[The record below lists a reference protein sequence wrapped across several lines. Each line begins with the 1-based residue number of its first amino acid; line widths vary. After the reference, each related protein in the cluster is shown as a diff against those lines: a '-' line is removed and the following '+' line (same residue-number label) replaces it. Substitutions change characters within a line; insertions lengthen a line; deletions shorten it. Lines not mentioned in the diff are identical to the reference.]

1 MVQGIFWESNQINY
15 LQNCCL
21 MSKRDKKFGL
31 ENIII
36 PKNSFRY
43 PSIRITV
50 AGYERNCS
58 FMQLRTYFHEDL
70 TAG

>member
-1 MVQGIFWESNQINY
+1 MYES
-15 LQNCCL
+15 
-21 MSKRDKKFGL
+21 KGDKKLGL

-43 PSIRITV
+43 PNIRMAV

-58 FMQLRTYFHEDL
+58 FMQLRTYFHEGL